1 MGSRCWLPHHHGWI
15 LALDFDDLGGKVN
28 EADVLSSETLF
39 AKELCDLLVNLEAA
53 ILGSSKEIASILIE
67 KAMMGKVK
75 KVKAYLSSNQ
85 QKLEEW
91 CHKDDAHLVELSC
104 PRSFFFLMSSF
115 RCDFQYV

>member
-1 MGSRCWLPHHHGWI
+1 VAFPDCIVGSRCWLPHHHEWI

-28 EADVLSSETLF
+28 EAGLLSSETLF
-39 AKELCDLLVNLEAA
+39 VKELCDLLVNLEAA
-53 ILGSSKEIASILIE
+53 ILGSSKEIASIL
-67 KAMMGKVK
+67 M